1 MSTRTARLLTR
12 IAISASVFVVF
23 AMHVAASPRFEII
36 DRIENYLYD
45 VRVRMTMPG
54 IVDVLFDEYGIRT
67 LGFVFRDSVAAGY
80 TGTLNNDERYR
91 PALFA
96 AILATVAEPEEK
108 PANID
113 DERND

>member
-1 MSTRTARLLTR
+1 MSLSTRTTRLLTR

-54 IVDVLFDEYGIRT
+54 IVDVLFDEYGIRA
-67 LGFVFRDSVAAGY
+67 LGFVFRDSVAARLYRHPEQRRALSSGAIC
-80 TGTLNNDERYR
+80 RYSR
-91 PALFA
+91 DPCRAGRK
-96 AILATVAEPEEK
+96 T
-108 PANID
+108 
-113 DERND
+113 RRH